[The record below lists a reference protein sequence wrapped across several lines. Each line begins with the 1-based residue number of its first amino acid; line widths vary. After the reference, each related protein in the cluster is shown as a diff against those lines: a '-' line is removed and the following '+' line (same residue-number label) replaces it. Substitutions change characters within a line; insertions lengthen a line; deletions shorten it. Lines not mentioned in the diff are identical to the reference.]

1 MFTNR
6 VRQLITATLQGLP
19 LMATIE
25 EFEPPKIEMEVEEM
39 RGGRFISEEMAV
51 GMKSLSAKLTLNGI
65 GLPIM
70 TALGVSGGD
79 EVMLTVQEA
88 GVDQDDNEW
97 FAYYI
102 CSGKLKV
109 FEEKTL
115 KMKDKPVTILEIM
128 LRSYMRL
135 ENGALMTDID
145 TRTQKVVIN
154 GRDLLKGAR
163 RLVALSN

>member
-1 MFTNR
+1 MFSNR
-6 VRQLITATLQGLP
+6 VRQLITATLQGMP

-39 RGGRFISEEMAV
+39 RGGRFIAEEMAV
-51 GMKSLSAKLTLNGI
+51 GMKSMSAKLTLNGI

-145 TRTQKVVIN
+145 TRTQKVVVN

>member
-109 FEEKTL
+109 FEEKAL

-145 TRTQKVVIN
+145 TRTQKVVVN

>member
-79 EVMLTVQEA
+79 EVMLTVQEV

-145 TRTQKVVIN
+145 TRTQKVVVN

>member
-145 TRTQKVVIN
+145 TRTQKVVVN

>member
-70 TALGVSGGD
+70 TALGVTGGD

-97 FAYYI
+97 FAYYV

>member
-6 VRQLITATLQGLP
+6 VRQIITATLQGLP
-19 LMATIE
+19 LMATID
-25 EFEPPKIEMEVEEM
+25 EFEPPKIEFETEEM
-39 RGGRFISEEMAV
+39 RGGRFVSEDMAT
-51 GMKSLSAKLTLNGI
+51 GMKALSCKLTLNGI
-65 GLPIM
+65 GLAIM
-70 TALGVSGGD
+70 GALGVTGGD

-88 GVDQDDNEW
+88 GVDQDDNTW

-128 LRSYMRL
+128 LRSYQRL
-135 ENGALMTDID
+135 ENGIPMTDID
-145 TRTQKVVIN
+145 TRTQKVVVN
-154 GRDLLKGAR
+154 GVDLLKGAR
-163 RLVALSN
+163 RLALMV

>member
-19 LMATIE
+19 LMATID

-70 TALGVSGGD
+70 TALGVTGGD

-128 LRSYMRL
+128 LRSYQRL

-145 TRTQKVVIN
+145 TRTQKVVVN

>member
-6 VRQLITATLQGLP
+6 VRQLITATLQVLP
-19 LMATIE
+19 LMASIE
-25 EFEPPKIEMEVEEM
+25 EFEPPKIELEVEEM

-145 TRTQKVVIN
+145 TRTQKVVVN

>member
-6 VRQLITATLQGLP
+6 VRQIITATLQGFP
-19 LMATIE
+19 LMATID
-25 EFEPPKIEMEVEEM
+25 EFEPPKIEMETEEM
-39 RGGRFISEEMAV
+39 RGGRFVSEDMAT
-51 GMKSLSAKLTLNGI
+51 GMKALNCKLTLNGI

-70 TALGVSGGD
+70 GALGVTGGD

-88 GVDQDDNEW
+88 GIDQDDNEW
-97 FAYYI
+97 FAYYV

-128 LRSYMRL
+128 LRSYQRL
-135 ENGALMTDID
+135 ENGVPMTDID
-145 TRTQKVVIN
+145 TRTQKVIVN
-154 GRDLLKGAR
+154 GVDLLKGAR
-163 RLVALSN
+163 RLALMV

>member
-1 MFTNR
+1 M
-6 VRQLITATLQGLP
+6 
-19 LMATIE
+19 
-25 EFEPPKIEMEVEEM
+25 
-39 RGGRFISEEMAV
+39 
-51 GMKSLSAKLTLNGI
+51 
-65 GLPIM
+65 
-70 TALGVSGGD
+70 
-79 EVMLTVQEA
+79 QEA

-97 FAYYI
+97 FTYHV
-102 CSGKLKV
+102 CGGKLKV
-109 FEEKTL
+109 LEEKTL

-145 TRTQKVVIN
+145 TRTQKVVVN

>member
-102 CSGKLKV
+102 CSGKLKI

-145 TRTQKVVIN
+145 TRTQKVVVN

>member
-6 VRQLITATLQGLP
+6 VRQIITATLQGLP
-19 LMATIE
+19 LMATID
-25 EFEPPKIEMEVEEM
+25 EFEPPKIEFETEEM
-39 RGGRFISEEMAV
+39 RGGRFVSEDMAT
-51 GMKSLSAKLTLNGI
+51 GMKALSCKLTLNGI
-65 GLPIM
+65 GLAIM
-70 TALGVSGGD
+70 GALGVTGGD

-88 GVDQDDNEW
+88 GVDQDDNTW

-128 LRSYMRL
+128 LRSYQRL
-135 ENGALMTDID
+135 ENGVPMTDID
-145 TRTQKVVIN
+145 TRTQKVVVN
-154 GRDLLKGAR
+154 GVDLLKGAR
-163 RLVALSN
+163 RLALMV

>member
-70 TALGVSGGD
+70 TALGVTGGD

-145 TRTQKVVIN
+145 TRTQKVVVN